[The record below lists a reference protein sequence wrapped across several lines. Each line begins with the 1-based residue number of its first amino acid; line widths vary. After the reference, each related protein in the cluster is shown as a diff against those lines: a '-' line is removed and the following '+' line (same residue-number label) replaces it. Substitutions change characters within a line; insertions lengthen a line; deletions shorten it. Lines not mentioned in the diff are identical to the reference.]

1 MNIVTSTPIDAT
13 ALDTEFTRADI
24 EFQGLDHTT
33 ASYEGRVFLNKPDA
47 NGTTPFDAPE
57 YAGSYFIFGHGG
69 CLGDVGHCDVIER
82 RPFDPRSPHPL
93 TPTRKAVIATDAIR
107 RALERVA
114 GLDTKELTV
123 TVVPVIL
130 STTPRVGRPDDLVK
144 YDQVEII
151 TYR

>member
-1 MNIVTSTPIDAT
+1 MTVVTSTPIDAT
-13 ALDTEFTRADI
+13 ALDTAFTRADI
-24 EFQGLDHTT
+24 EFHGLDHAS

-47 NGTTPFDAPE
+47 TELTPFDAPE

-82 RPFDPRSPHPL
+82 RPFDPRPPHPL

-107 RALERVA
+107 RALEGAA
-114 GLDTKELTV
+114 GENAKELTV

-130 STTPRVGRPDDLVK
+130 STTPRVGRPDALVK
-144 YDQVEII
+144 YDQVQII

>member
-1 MNIVTSTPIDAT
+1 MTVVTSTPIDAT
-13 ALDTEFTRADI
+13 ALDTEFARADI
-24 EFQGLDHTT
+24 EFHGLDHAS

-47 NGTTPFDAPE
+47 NESTPLHAPE

-82 RPFDPRSPHPL
+82 RPFDPRPPHPL
-93 TPTRKAVIATDAIR
+93 TPTRKTVIATDAIR
-107 RALERVA
+107 RAFEGLEGA
-114 GLDTKELTV
+114 NTTELTV

-144 YDQVEII
+144 YDQVQII